1 LHKFIG
7 LLIFNP
13 NVLIHNHINNMQT
26 RPSWLDNLI
35 FLIPLVGMLIATL
48 FGITPA
54 ETGDTST
61 LLTDLLANLWVWG
74 TSAVAA
80 VRGVINSVRRWK
92 QDKGLVVNGFKVYVQ
107 NPVGT
112 RGV

>member
-1 LHKFIG
+1 
-7 LLIFNP
+7 
-13 NVLIHNHINNMQT
+13 MQT

-48 FGITPA
+48 FGINPA
-54 ETGDTST
+54 ETDDSST

-80 VRGVINSVRRWK
+80 VRGVINSIRRWK
-92 QDKGLVVNGFKVYVQ
+92 QDKGLVVNGFKIYVQ
-107 NPVGT
+107 NPIGT